1 MHSGM
6 GRWEDA
12 VVALF
17 DDLEQ
22 QAEGLQLLER
32 DAEVAELS
40 QAEYSRIALVARL
53 HASVGGIVHV
63 RLLGGCPVGGRLSR
77 VGQDWLLVVHQ
88 GSEWV
93 VRTSAVASFSGLSP
107 RAAPAESWSVLDRLS
122 FRSVLRRVAADA
134 EPVLVHL
141 LDDHRLEGRVGR
153 VGADFFELHA
163 GPGAA
168 RDEVVPIGAV
178 GALQGRHTA

>member
-1 MHSGM
+1 M

-32 DAEVAELS
+32 DAEVADLT
-40 QAEYSRIALVARL
+40 QAEYARIALAARL
-53 HASVGGIVHV
+53 HASVGGVLRL
-63 RLLGGCPVGGRLSR
+63 RLLGGRLVSGRLSR
-77 VGQDWLLVVHQ
+77 VGQDWLLLADQ

-93 VRTSAVASFSGLSP
+93 LRTAAVASLSGVSP
-107 RAAPAESWSVLDRLS
+107 RATHEDTRSVLDTLS
-122 FRSVLRRVAADA
+122 LRHVLRRVAGDA

-141 LDDHRLEGRVGR
+141 LDEQRLEGRVGR
-153 VGADFFELHA
+153 VGADFFELHVGH
-163 GPGAA
+163 GPD
-168 RDEVVPIGAV
+168 RVVEVVPVTGVA
-178 GALQGRHTA
+178 GLQGRRTP